1 MGSESALECGSS
13 KEKMVLA
20 VLEHEAKSREDAK
33 AFDKKADEVIAQK
46 KGQLDGKTATELK
59 DLCSAKSLAVGG
71 GKEDKIARLL
81 EQARADGE
89 VDDAVSALMFCQRK
103 DELCGMEK
111 QDLLTLCGKVGA
123 DPCVKEVMIERL
135 MSFEDENGVVEPP
148 AKKARKAQKS

>member
-20 VLEHEAKSREDAK
+20 VLEHEAKSREGAK
-33 AFDKKADEVIAQK
+33 AFDKKADAVIAQK
-46 KGQLDGKTATELK
+46 KEELEGKTATELK

-71 GKEDKIARLL
+71 GKEDKIVRLL
-81 EQARADGE
+81 EQAQADGE
-89 VDDAVSALMFCQRK
+89 VDDAVSAIMFGQRK
-103 DELCGMEK
+103 EELRVMEK
-111 QDLLTLCGKVGA
+111 QDLLTLCAKVGA

-148 AKKARKAQKS
+148 AKKSRK